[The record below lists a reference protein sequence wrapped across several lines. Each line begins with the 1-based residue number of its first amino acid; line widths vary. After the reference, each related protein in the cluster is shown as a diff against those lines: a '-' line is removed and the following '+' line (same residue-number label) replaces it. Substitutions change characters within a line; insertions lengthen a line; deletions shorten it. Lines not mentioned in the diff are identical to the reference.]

1 MPWLVFLLS
10 AAAIIVAGTKLSLY
24 GDRIAEHSGL
34 GRVWIG
40 SVLLAGATSLP
51 EILTDINAALLEAPD
66 LAVGDL
72 FGSNMANMCILGIV
86 DLLSRRRQVA
96 SQVAHAHAL
105 SAALAMMLTS
115 LAALFL
121 VLRTNL
127 AVWEVGL
134 DSFLLLLL
142 YCLGM
147 RVVYRQEDLRQRQPE
162 ETRQF
167 PSENGAL
174 RQAIMGFAAAAIVIV
189 VAAPYLAFS
198 AKAIAESTGVGTT
211 AIGASLVAVT
221 TSLPELVSSLAAV
234 RLGALD
240 LAVGNLFGSNAFN
253 MSALFVTDVAYRS
266 GPLLGAVS
274 RAHVVTALLSLL
286 LMNIGLMGIVYRA
299 ERRSFLLEPGGGL
312 LIVCYA
318 VGMWIVFL
326 ASGGEAR

>member
-121 VLRTNL
+121 VL
-127 AVWEVGL
+127 
-134 DSFLLLLL
+134 
-142 YCLGM
+142 
-147 RVVYRQEDLRQRQPE
+147 
-162 ETRQF
+162 
-167 PSENGAL
+167 
-174 RQAIMGFAAAAIVIV
+174 
-189 VAAPYLAFS
+189 
-198 AKAIAESTGVGTT
+198 
-211 AIGASLVAVT
+211 
-221 TSLPELVSSLAAV
+221 
-234 RLGALD
+234 
-240 LAVGNLFGSNAFN
+240 
-253 MSALFVTDVAYRS
+253 
-266 GPLLGAVS
+266 
-274 RAHVVTALLSLL
+274 
-286 LMNIGLMGIVYRA
+286 
-299 ERRSFLLEPGGGL
+299 
-312 LIVCYA
+312 
-318 VGMWIVFL
+318 
-326 ASGGEAR
+326 